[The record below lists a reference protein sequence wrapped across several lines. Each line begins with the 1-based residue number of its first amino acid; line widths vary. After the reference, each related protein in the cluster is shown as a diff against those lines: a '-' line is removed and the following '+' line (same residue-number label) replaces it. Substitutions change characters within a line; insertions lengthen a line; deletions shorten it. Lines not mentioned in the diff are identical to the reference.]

1 MSGTMITTHES
12 NGPTSQE
19 FITPPHVEAEP
30 AKVILLERVMH
41 IHASKYFALCL
52 HQIFF
57 VADS

>member
-19 FITPPHVEAEP
+19 FITPPRVEAEP
-30 AKVILLERVMH
+30 AKVFLLDRLMH
-41 IHASKYFALCL
+41 KHASKFLALCL